1 VSIPVGLYSG
11 TKQSA
16 TIDLDLLRDTDQSHI
31 RYKKVAEA
39 DGEEVAAE
47 HIVKGYEYEKGK
59 YVILTPEDY
68 QQVAIESNQ
77 TVDIREFVNL
87 ADVEP
92 QYFDTPYYLGPE
104 KGGAKAYSLLH
115 RVLVETE
122 LAGVAKVVIRPPR
135 EHLAIL
141 KPYEDILIL
150 ETMHFADELRDPA
163 ELKPP
168 TASVGDKEMKMAR
181 TLVESMTGK
190 WDPQKYHDEYRE
202 SLMKVIKEK
211 VKSGNKSLPPVR
223 SKGVQPGKVIDL
235 VALLQESLGAT
246 TRNSK
251 STATTKKHSA
261 RKKAA

>member
-1 VSIPVGLYSG
+1 MRPLWKGTISFGLVSIPVGLYSG

-39 DGEEVAAE
+39 DGKEVPAE

-68 QQVAIESNQ
+68 QRVAIKSNQ

-92 QYFDTPYYLGPE
+92 QYFDTPYYLAPE

-115 RVLVETE
+115 SVLVETG

-168 TASVGDKEMKMAR
+168 AASVA
-181 TLVESMTGK
+181 
-190 WDPQKYHDEYRE
+190 
-202 SLMKVIKEK
+202 
-211 VKSGNKSLPPVR
+211 
-223 SKGVQPGKVIDL
+223 
-235 VALLQESLGAT
+235 
-246 TRNSK
+246 
-251 STATTKKHSA
+251 
-261 RKKAA
+261 